1 MSFLLGPWKQRLS
14 LAYLL
19 ISSDIFPAH
28 SFSVILLFKI
38 FISKEKFLTEVIYV
52 SDCTCHI
59 LLYISA

>member
-28 SFSVILLFKI
+28 SISVILLFKI

-52 SDCTCHI
+52 SDYVCHI